1 MFILCNP
8 SVSPTIWHPKPRI
21 ILILKMMLSR
31 SVLSLSVSSHFLLKY
46 LHFALL
52 CFALNV
58 KLSNGGFDV
67 KKKSEYG
74 CWQMLAWKHK
84 SRTLK
89 IEPLAVELEH
99 YIFRTTVWGVSVLAP
114 SLCNIFLCY
123 SPAFLW
129 LCETF
134 IQTVQQILISVQITG
149 KI

>member
-1 MFILCNP
+1 M
-8 SVSPTIWHPKPRI
+8 
-21 ILILKMMLSR
+21 
-31 SVLSLSVSSHFLLKY
+31 
-46 LHFALL
+46 
-52 CFALNV
+52 
-58 KLSNGGFDV
+58 
-67 KKKSEYG
+67 
-74 CWQMLAWKHK
+74 AWKHK

-99 YIFRTTVWGVSVLAP
+99 YIFRTTVWGVSVLAQ